1 MFSSA
6 AEAAMT
12 IRGLPGI
19 LMTLGSPN
27 AIYADKISAKSMLAT
42 STIQRSDSFSSV
54 FILIVYQK
62 TKVNTSGLS
71 VEYWSASVRA

>member
-1 MFSSA
+1 
-6 AEAAMT
+6 
-12 IRGLPGI
+12 
-19 LMTLGSPN
+19 
-27 AIYADKISAKSMLAT
+27 MLAT